1 MAISLFVFIW
11 FCTFHRI
18 VICTPPVR
26 PGTGNPSP
34 RLPRTSASQLSQLNN
49 GTGVKSS
56 SSRNAQVHR
65 NGNLRI
71 RYVRSKIQMK
81 ISCRLF

>member
-1 MAISLFVFIW
+1 MAIGLFVLFW
-11 FCTFHRI
+11 FCTIHR

-49 GTGVKSS
+49 GTGVKST
-56 SSRNAQVHR
+56 SSRSAQVHR

-71 RYVRSKIQMK
+71 R
-81 ISCRLF
+81 

>member
-1 MAISLFVFIW
+1 MKALMAIGLFVIFW
-11 FCTFHRI
+11 FSASLNS
-18 VICTPPVR
+18 VVVCTPPVR

-49 GTGVKSS
+49 GTGTKST
-56 SSRNAQVHR
+56 SRNTQIHR

-71 RYVRSKIQMK
+71 R
-81 ISCRLF
+81 